1 MKKVLRRKDESI
13 QWTALLFDLLGAY
26 IITAIS
32 LFVLALLLY
41 RFQITK
47 SVIGVGIILTYLV
60 SCFFAGNRAGK
71 KMKQKRFLWGGI
83 MGMAYFVVLLL
94 ISVGVNQSFGAI
106 ADSLLTTLI
115 LCVGG
120 GMLGGM
126 LS

>member
-71 KMKQKRFLWGGI
+71 KMKQKRFLDCVVKSLMRI
-83 MGMAYFVVLLL
+83 EMENLRRPFFVELKQKLTM
-94 ISVGVNQSFGAI
+94 QSIF
-106 ADSLLTTLI
+106 LKKKTKEYTKT
-115 LCVGG
+115 
-120 GMLGGM
+120 
-126 LS
+126 